1 MALPKIDVVIHEVDL
16 PVSKKRIKYRP
27 FLVKEQKILLMAS
40 ESGDADV
47 IEKSI
52 RQILQNCCLEE
63 FDVDTLSLLDVE
75 YFFLHLRSSSV
86 GELVENKY
94 RCQNEVEGEVCN
106 NLMDATLNLNELKV
120 IGLDGYKD
128 IIGLTDRIGVKMV
141 LPKYTVI
148 QKARDMEDMTGFI
161 FELIADCIE
170 YIYDGDELH
179 YTKDIDKK
187 EVVEFIESLNQP
199 QFARIQSFFDT
210 IPKLEKKVDITCG
223 KCGFEHHIEFEGIE
237 SFFG

>member
-16 PVSKKRIKYRP
+16 PISKKKIKFRP

-63 FDVDTLSLLDVE
+63 FDVDTLSLLDIE
-75 YFFLHLRSSSV
+75 FFFLHLRSASV

-94 RCQNEVEGEVCN
+94 RCQNEVEGEVCD
-106 NLMDATLNLNELKV
+106 NLMDAALNLNDLKV
-120 IGLDGYKD
+120 TGLEGYKD
-128 IIGLTDRIGVKMV
+128 TIQLTDKVGVKMI
-141 LPKYTVI
+141 LPRYTVI
-148 QKARDMEDMTGFI
+148 QKARDMKDMTEFV

-170 YIYDGDELH
+170 YIYDGNEMF
-179 YTKDIDKK
+179 YTKDIDRS
-187 EVVEFIESLNQP
+187 EVVEFIENLNQV
-199 QFARIQSFFDT
+199 QFTRIQSFFDT
-210 IPKLEKKVDITCG
+210 IPKLEKKVDVKCN

-237 SFFG
+237 SFFA